1 MKILIIKPLNI
12 KCLLIPHLIVV
23 SDSHGRLEGH
33 PRLEDQWWVAH
44 KAERERL
51 VDDPSLA
58 PA

>member
-1 MKILIIKPLNI
+1 MKIFINQVSAY
-12 KCLLIPHLIVV
+12 PHLIVV

-33 PRLEDQWWVAH
+33 PWLEDQWRVAH
-44 KAERERL
+44 EAERERL